1 MTRKLNGAGLSN
13 TRKHLSPSNSTWP
26 MLRYRNTM
34 TSMKKSPSNATLA
47 RQVWE
52 RFLCKRDNH
61 CLCVHSSNRYRN
73 QIRPNR
79 KGVISN
85 CVVSQQVQPVHTGTR
100 DCVHIESDHEPLKAA
115 LNNPAHK
122 SPKRL
127 QRMLMPL
134 QNYSLD
140 VQYKKGELMWIFD
153 ALSYAYRN
161 TTEFVQHDTSLVCSI
176 EEIDHSENLSIAPY
190 RIAEFRR
197 ETASDVVIQSLIASI
212 KSGWAP
218 SKKQCDPVLTPYYDS
233 EANSWRTKD

>member
-1 MTRKLNGAGLSN
+1 
-13 TRKHLSPSNSTWP
+13 
-26 MLRYRNTM
+26 
-34 TSMKKSPSNATLA
+34 
-47 RQVWE
+47 
-52 RFLCKRDNH
+52 
-61 CLCVHSSNRYRN
+61 
-73 QIRPNR
+73 
-79 KGVISN
+79 
-85 CVVSQQVQPVHTGTR
+85 
-100 DCVHIESDHEPLKAA
+100 
-115 LNNPAHK
+115 
-122 SPKRL
+122 
-127 QRMLMPL
+127 
-134 QNYSLD
+134 
-140 VQYKKGELMWIFD
+140 MWIFD